1 MVTWCQ
7 GYGDRKVEV
16 MKILFSP
23 HLTDDCLLYEFIND
37 IIHVE
42 YVEREMQ
49 RESELDEGEWV
60 VINRISDTFDFTGLP
75 DGELIM
81 EDLETGEE
89 LVTTDLPFNP
99 IIRAFKEDGVL
110 HVELM
115 NFLDLHETD
124 ESKLFTDWVDSE
136 NIQRGSIESGMI

>member
-1 MVTWCQ
+1 MVAWCQ

-23 HLTDDCLLYEFIND
+23 QFADDRLLYEIIND

-42 YVEREMQ
+42 YVERELQ
-49 RESELDEGEWV
+49 RESELDEGEWI

-99 IIRAFKEDGVL
+99 INRAFKKDGVL

-115 NFLDLHETD
+115 NFLDRHETD
-124 ESKLFTDWVDSE
+124 ESKLFPDWVDSE
-136 NIQRGSIESGMI
+136 NIPRGSIESGMI